1 MLTVDLILMHRSL
14 FDRNRTQVFYFV
26 SYNGYTVV
34 TTECPVEANAE
45 LNAAK
50 HGQRPH
56 LEAIDTREPP
66 LVERPKPIRSG
77 QRLYD
82 DRCFSKL
89 DHSVIESALV
99 SNSLP
104 TLAEDRAA
112 ETSSPGRMLGDLVEH
127 IFTQP

>member
-1 MLTVDLILMHRSL
+1 MVTVDLILMHRSL
-14 FDRNRTQVFYFV
+14 FDRNRTHFFV

-50 HGQRPH
+50 HEQRSH
-56 LEAIDTREPP
+56 LETIDSREHP
-66 LVERPKPIRSG
+66 LVERPKPISSG
-77 QRLYD
+77 QRLYN
-82 DRCFSKL
+82 DRCLSKPTNG
-89 DHSVIESALV
+89 VIESALV